1 MSELHAA
8 MGLAVLPHM
17 NEIIEKLSELA
28 DDMAD
33 ELIQMP
39 GEYHPDWHTV
49 RDRFFAELIVKE
61 CIKIIDAEEP
71 GYQDYRSQ
79 IEVMMR
85 NDCAKALEYKFGL
98 PINERF

>member
-1 MSELHAA
+1 MK
-8 MGLAVLPHM
+8 
-17 NEIIEKLSELA
+17 EKLKELA
-28 DDMAD
+28 KTC
-33 ELIQMP
+33 
-39 GEYHPDWHTV
+39 EYPNYFDYEK
-49 RDRFFAELIVKE
+49 FAELVVLE
-61 CIKIIDAEEP
+61 CIKIIDNEQP